1 AQLAL
6 GQRLAAE
13 AETRVEW
20 HAGDAADLAFLRADS
35 IDVALATGVVHEIED
50 VDRLFRQVHGVL
62 RAGAA
67 FVFTQDHPMRLA
79 LGRDDEDPGGL
90 PLGPL
95 ELRRAYF
102 DGTPIVTKREGEAL
116 QLWPRTIADVF
127 SALHRAGYRVD
138 VLLE

>member
-1 AQLAL
+1 VQ
-6 GQRLAAE
+6 
-13 AETRVEW
+13 
-20 HAGDAADLAFLRADS
+20 
-35 IDVALATGVVHEIED
+35 EIED
-50 VDRLFRQVHGVL
+50 VDRLFRQVHRVL

-95 ELRRAYF
+95 EVRRSYF
-102 DGTPIVTKREGEAL
+102 DGAPIVVRRDGEAL
-116 QLWPRTIADVF
+116 QLFPRTIADVF

-138 VLLE
+138 VLLEPETLRSPDPGPAVPTAVLWRARKEGV